1 MCTHGTGPDRTPG
14 PKLPKE
20 PQWEDPALDLDQW
33 RHEFLK
39 SLGIHKPGASEPPGA
54 GTAALTVREEREEDE
69 KLQETDPKR
78 HEMGNG
84 EVGFHAP
91 GPVSSSTY
99 TEAHGAIVL
108 TLMDTM
114 QMSHNGVAS
123 ASQDND
129 GSRQTLTQRRAR

>member
-1 MCTHGTGPDRTPG
+1 M
-14 PKLPKE
+14 
-20 PQWEDPALDLDQW
+20 
-33 RHEFLK
+33 
-39 SLGIHKPGASEPPGA
+39 
-54 GTAALTVREEREEDE
+54 TVREEREEDE

-99 TEAHGAIVL
+99 TEAYGAIVL

-114 QMSHNGVAS
+114 QMSQNGVAS